1 MYNVA
6 HMLVSIHVMANAMTF
21 YVLGSFITG
30 NWTAGTSG
38 TSPVRWLACLALPV
52 FFASRGLRNGIVTS
66 SGAIGK
72 HFYLSIYVHSYF

>member
-1 MYNVA
+1 
-6 HMLVSIHVMANAMTF
+6 MANAMTF

-72 HFYLSIYVHSYF
+72 H

>member
-1 MYNVA
+1 
-6 HMLVSIHVMANAMTF
+6 MLVSIHVMANAMTF
-21 YVLGSFITG
+21 YVLGSFVTG

-72 HFYLSIYVHSYF
+72 HMDIYTTYQYEKQ